1 MPIIRHLVEASL
13 YVSDLDAAAAFYGTV
28 LGLECI
34 GREAGRHAF
43 FRAGDAVLLLFNAT
57 ATARGGNLP
66 PHGASGPGHVAL
78 GIDRAEYDVW
88 RTHLQQSGVA
98 IEKEIDWPRGG
109 KSVYFRDPSGNS
121 LELVTP
127 GCWGLG
133 SGW

>member
-1 MPIIRHLVEASL
+1 MPDIRHLVEASL

-34 GREAGRHAF
+34 GRETGRHAF
-43 FRAGDAVLLLFNAT
+43 FRAGDAVLLLFDAA

-66 PHGASGPGHVAL
+66 PHGATGPGHVAL
-78 GIDRAEYDVW
+78 GIDRQEYEAW
-88 RTHLQQSGVA
+88 RIRLEQSGVR

-109 KSVYFRDPSGNS
+109 KSMYFRDPSGNS

-127 GCWGLG
+127 GCWGLP

>member
-1 MPIIRHLVEASL
+1 MPTIRHLVEASL
-13 YVSDLDAAAAFYGTV
+13 YVSDLDAAATFYGTV

-43 FRAGDAVLLLFNAT
+43 FRAGEGVLLLFDAT

-66 PHGASGPGHVAL
+66 SHGANGPGHVAL
-78 GIDRAEYDVW
+78 GIDRQDLDAW
-88 RTHLQQSGVA
+88 RTRLEQLSVP

-109 KSVYFRDPSGNS
+109 KSIYFRDPAGNS

-127 GCWGLG
+127 GCWGLP